1 MPHDRLRD
9 LGREKPDEPEVDP
22 ADRKY
27 LRGDI
32 RAQVMARVDS
42 SYTFGLENDAMQLI
56 MRGGRGSDL
65 IEALPPH
72 NNKTKFEDWIADSA
86 GIQTVALSEFAGVRP
101 DPLNEAERQ
110 GIQHFQN
117 LERVIWDNLGNGLP
131 LGWLVKLHPDDI
143 EYFFEPEIT
152 RQILNA
158 QEFYL
163 AELNEQAAQKE
174 SVERRTEEIL
184 DASRRVN
191 KLGDFFVFAEVPQER
206 PDPTPEEVEAARD
219 QARRELEGTIA
230 LEQPGAAMAT
240 MTWGMARLGDV
251 INIGATVIGG
261 AMEAGY
267 YLGGGMADLIPGEG
281 DQWLLDNFSNYALW
295 KKISDHTLRQDI
307 SEAEGRLLDD
317 DAGFVQAREVYGDVA
332 WEELQAQGE
341 VGDFM
346 TMGLGDPV
354 MAKALFEQY
363 LDTLITGPTEVRE
376 QISTLQEQ
384 LDTETLDLIGALEE
398 RDFSVSKAL
407 VDGIAF
413 YGHNVPLRLA
423 SYASVALT
431 QEDLSE
437 IFTSEGWRDI
447 HEKAVQSDFSPAKT
461 LGIEGTLQGF
471 MLDFFGPI
479 PFDPTVWIWGPRG
492 RTGMPS
498 SARQAQRYSNSPV
511 ARQTLKDAAKSLQG
525 GRTEFSTLALLEGL
539 DAAGLYD
546 DAVRIVEAAG
556 DDLAKAVDGLQPLMD
571 KATLLGE
578 GQMMPQRTILSAML
592 NKSVRTGLRDNG
604 LGPWVKRYF
613 TSQNTGSWIP
623 FSGHGWQT
631 NMRQNVI
638 RIWGDDMERVNH
650 WLGEV
655 RSTIKKIE
663 EPMTGYVDDVVGVR
677 TLTDE
682 LSVLDDMVGGLRPSE
697 LRASARAGVET
708 EAARSATLKGIL
720 ETPDDLVFHGTT
732 GRSADKILEGG
743 FKEGGLTADSAAAKT
758 FAVERRK
765 VGGGKEV
772 VLVFRK
778 SELPPFIQRALAKGD
793 DIGDV
798 FAGLDAG
805 SIPKIKP
812 VGSYLASEGIEKMV
826 LREGG
831 AAPKLIPKQVA
842 KQADQAVT
850 NANQL
855 LWQASRH
862 RAEIAGINARI
873 QAARTASGASR
884 IELVELV
891 SKMYDDF
898 NRRYIATRKGWKKDV
913 NADGI
918 VPWEILQPRRGTA
931 AGRKAVK
938 EVDEGAFIPKEIRE
952 SIQEA
957 RHGLDPE
964 KIIQDLGFTQNEVM
978 GIGAPLSPI
987 DLIAATELFGS
998 KWIRWSNMRWGD
1010 TVRQTAS
1017 SLHRAWMIDKVFK
1030 VSTGIVVSVDEL
1042 VRGFQ
1047 QFGTRAV
1054 FQYLEDRVMLSAAKA
1069 KAPFSKVKG
1078 TSRID
1083 VLDKSR
1089 AIFKNERWNK
1099 RMQNLENYPVAY
1111 KQMERQFYE
1120 TVGDGAWTD
1129 LAPKDPGYLL
1139 AADRFT
1145 ANLLQDSGFRAFLRG
1160 QDDFLKWWDTP
1171 DAAHIRTRSTFDWG
1185 DGRTRLA
1192 TAQEAFDGFRVLY
1205 EDMILKSVKPE
1216 MRGRVSK
1223 MWRDTAKRID
1233 DTGQATS
1240 LPEWT
1245 LRAAEMPVRGVD
1257 TKAMGANVGVA
1268 GKMSNKFFDWMF
1280 MTPTNYRRGFFA
1292 ELVRKS
1298 ERNRLVKLYE
1308 SQGLRVVADSALD
1321 EVLRLQ
1327 GLGGS
1332 TRLGIGPAL
1341 EKVAERYGVIP
1352 ESRITRIVEGRVAYE
1367 MEHMMY
1373 SWHMTSRAGRSAAN
1387 KITFPFGK
1395 PYADMWAYYGR
1406 EALTRPALR
1415 GFVNSDNLGRLGGIA
1430 DTMNQWMPVNP
1441 KPAAFISRV
1450 AATDFDLD
1458 KAPGEPDFSP
1468 LLFLPKEGENA
1479 FWSTIPG
1486 LGLLPM
1492 MAIDILIERT
1502 YDPIKQP
1509 EQHQKLVDSIA
1520 QWIPAVGFQGASPT
1534 PRVLGGGIATTI
1546 GKAGVAV
1553 TDAIVGE
1560 GWHEPKA
1567 ILGDLRG
1574 EIMTN
1579 RKLKSILANPEEW
1592 EDLMGMAEEHLDA
1605 AYAGLVGEAYGG
1617 GLPYAAEL
1625 YARWF
1630 VPARMDFDSTDDDV
1644 TNVWLEAAT
1653 RFPEIAPDDFREVDD
1668 EQLKR
1673 QFAGDIRRIYYDLS
1687 RQERNTMLVEYP
1699 QLAVNLVGGWQ
1710 WTDRAFDKLP
1720 DRSSLPY
1727 RSQGGTEGIAEHQSL
1742 ITRDMIRPVK
1752 TSSLIHRIVGMV
1764 FDARVTTAKAL
1775 YTETAT
1781 AINEQ
1786 LWEHVVSPA
1795 WKHWF
1800 EGMAEA
1806 GEMDITDGEDLWLRW
1821 GSLEEKAEHL
1831 VGPVAFPQKQQ
1842 SWGTSYAGLD
1852 TDDFSK
1858 RFREQ
1863 EINHITEPMIE
1874 LADAL
1879 DIDLT
1884 VGMTGEQL
1892 VNQISEVIRENIGGS
1907 ALAYYSKAEY
1917 DAFNSTRSAGAN
1929 AASTALR
1936 ELVAGP
1942 GDTEFQQN
1950 VRDLV
1955 IYAERTIELR
1965 STETGTAG
1973 ISRGTSDL
1981 DIDRVMKVRE
1991 DYERLA
1997 QSNPDS
2003 VFPWKNVWAEG
2014 YASTFGKLDWTIPTP
2029 PVIEDNPNAYR
2040 PFLWNIVDG
2049 DTLVVSQE
2057 ANAPLID
2064 FPGEDFDALTQVA
2077 DTKPKL
2083 YKVRL
2088 LGVDAPEL
2096 TSEEGAAWLQRLT
2109 DAIMEANEKGLPIT
2123 LVRDPDQF
2131 GSNTDFYGRELAW
2144 LFIGDVPYY
2153 FEEHFEPGE

>member
-1 MPHDRLRD
+1 MAHDRLRA
-9 LGREKPDEPEVDP
+9 LGDPATFEKEEPEVDP

-32 RAQVMARVDS
+32 RAEVEARVDS
-42 SYTFGLENDAMQLI
+42 DYTFSLENEAMRHI

-65 IEALPPH
+65 VEALPPH
-72 NNKTKFEDWIADSA
+72 NNKTRFEDWIADSA

-117 LERVIWDNLGNGLP
+117 LERVIWDNLANGLQ
-131 LGWLVKLHPDDI
+131 LGWLMKLHPDDI

-158 QEFYL
+158 QELYL
-163 AELNEQAAQKE
+163 AELNEGAVEKADIDRRAA
-174 SVERRTEEIL
+174 EIL
-184 DASRRVN
+184 DAERRVS
-191 KLGDFFVFAEVPQER
+191 KMGDFFVFAEVPQER
-206 PDPTPEEVEAARD
+206 PDPTTEEVVAARN
-219 QARRELEGTIA
+219 QARRELEGTVA
-230 LEQPGAAMAT
+230 PEQPGAAMTA
-240 MTWGMARLGDV
+240 MTWGVSRLGDL
-251 INIGATVIGG
+251 ISGMATVLGSV
-261 AMEAGY
+261 MEMDAAAGSV
-267 YLGGGMADLIPGEG
+267 LNKALPGEG
-281 DQWLLDNFSNYALW
+281 ASGVFTNQEMYDLYA
-295 KKISDHTLRQDI
+295 KEQRDSDI
-307 SEAEGRLLDD
+307 SEAEGRLLDG
-317 DAGFVQAREVYGDVA
+317 DAGFAQAREIYGDAA
-332 WEELQAQGE
+332 WDELLAQGE
-341 VGDFM
+341 VDEFL
-346 TMGLGDPV
+346 TMGLGELPL
-354 MAKALFEQY
+354 AKALFEGY
-363 LDTLITGPTEVRE
+363 LDTLVLGPTEVRE

-384 LDTETLDLIGALEE
+384 LDSETLDLIGALEE
-398 RDFSVSKAL
+398 RDFDISKAI

-423 SYASVALT
+423 SYATVALT

-447 HEKAVQSDFSPAKT
+447 HEKAVQADFSPAKT
-461 LGIEGTLQGF
+461 LGIDGTFQGF
-471 MLDFFGPI
+471 LLDFFGPI

-511 ARQTLKDAAKSLQG
+511 AKQTLKDAAKSLQG

-592 NKSVRTGLRDNG
+592 NKSVRTGLKAEG

-613 TSQNTGSWIP
+613 TSQNTGSWFP

-655 RSTIKKIE
+655 RSTLKKID
-663 EPMTGYVDDVVGVR
+663 EPMTGYVDDVVSVR
-677 TLTDE
+677 NLTDE
-682 LSVLDDMVGGLRPSE
+682 LSVLDDMVGGLSPSE
-697 LRASARAGVET
+697 LKAQARLGVET
-708 EAARSATLKGIL
+708 EAARGAVVRGIL
-720 ETPDDLVFHGTT
+720 ETPDDFVFHGTT

-778 SELPPFIQRALAKGD
+778 SELPPFIQRALEKG
-793 DIGDV
+793 DIGDL

-812 VGSYLASEGIEKMV
+812 VGSYLASEGIEKIV

-831 AAPKLIPKQVA
+831 KAPKLIPEQVA
-842 KQADQAVT
+842 KQADQAVA
-850 NANQL
+850 NANQVL
-855 LWQASRH
+855 QQSSKH
-862 RAEIAGINARI
+862 RANIAGINARI

-884 IELVELV
+884 VELVELV

-898 NRRYIATRKGWKKDV
+898 NRRYIATNPAWKKHV

-918 VPWEILQPRRGTA
+918 VPWEILQPRRGTG

-938 EVDEGAFIPKEIRE
+938 EADEGAFIPKEIRE

-964 KIIQDLGFTQNEVM
+964 KVIQDLGFTQNEVM

-987 DLIAATELFGS
+987 DLIAATELGGA
-998 KWIRWSNMRWGD
+998 KWIQWSNMRWGD
-1010 TVRQTAS
+1010 NVRQTAS
-1017 SLHRAWMIDKVFK
+1017 SLHRMWMIDKVFK
-1030 VSTGIVVSVDEL
+1030 ISTGIVVSVDEL

-1047 QFGTRAV
+1047 QFGTRSV
-1054 FQYLEDRVMLSAAKA
+1054 LQYLEDRVMFAAAKA

-1078 TSRID
+1078 TSRFD

-1111 KQMERQFYE
+1111 KQLERQFYE
-1120 TVGDGAWTD
+1120 TVGDGSWTD

-1192 TAQEAFDGFRVLY
+1192 SAQEAFDGFRMLY

-1216 MRGRVSK
+1216 MRGRVAK

-1268 GKMSNKFFDWMF
+1268 GKMSNKFFDMMF

-1341 EKVAERYGVIP
+1341 EKVAERYGIIP

-1441 KPAAFISRV
+1441 KPAAFISRT

-1458 KAPGEPDFSP
+1458 KAPGSPDFSP

-1492 MAIDILIERT
+1492 WAIDIAIERT

-1520 QWIPAVGFQGASPT
+1520 QWIPAVGFQGASPA
-1534 PRVLGGGIATTI
+1534 PRILGGGLIASAS
-1546 GKAGVAV
+1546 KALLA
-1553 TDAIVGE
+1553 TSNAMFGE
-1560 GWHEPKA
+1560 SWHEPLA
-1567 ILGDLRG
+1567 ILGDVRA

-1592 EDLMGMAEEHLDA
+1592 EDLMGMAEEHLPT
-1605 AYAGLVGEAYGG
+1605 AYAGLLGEALGG
-1617 GLPYAAEL
+1617 GLAYGAEL
-1625 YARWF
+1625 AARWV
-1630 VPARMDFDSTDDDV
+1630 VPARFDFDSTDDDV

-1653 RFPEIAPDDFREVDD
+1653 RFPELAPTDFRDVDD
-1668 EQLKR
+1668 EQLKK
-1673 QFAGDIRRIYYDLS
+1673 QFAGDIRRLFYDLS
-1687 RQERNTMLVEYP
+1687 RQERDIMLVGYP
-1699 QLAVNLVGGWQ
+1699 QLAVNLVSGWQ
-1710 WTDRAFDKLP
+1710 WTDRALDKLP
-1720 DRSSLPY
+1720 EKSSMPY
-1727 RSQGGTEGIAEHQSL
+1727 RSRGGTEGIAEHQSL
-1742 ITRDMIRPVK
+1742 ITQDFIRPVQA
-1752 TSSLIHRIVGMV
+1752 SSLIHRIVGMV
-1764 FDARVTTAKAL
+1764 FQARASTAKRL

-1786 LWEHVVSPA
+1786 LWEHVVSPE

-1806 GEMDITDGEDLWLRW
+1806 GELDVTDGEDLWRRW

-1831 VGPVAFPQKQQ
+1831 VGEVKFPTKQKA
-1842 SWGTSYAGLD
+1842 WGMSFAGLD
-1852 TDDFSK
+1852 DADFSE
-1858 RFREQ
+1858 RFREY
-1863 EINHITEPMIE
+1863 EVNHITEPMIE

-1884 VGMTGEQL
+1884 VGMTGEQI
-1892 VNQISEVIRENIGGS
+1892 VSQIHEVISDNVAGTP
-1907 ALAYYSKAEY
+1907 LAVFSRPEW
-1917 DAFNSTRSAGAN
+1917 DVFNNSRSAPAN
-1929 AASTALR
+1929 AAKNALR
-1936 ELVAGP
+1936 ELAAGP

-1955 IYAERTIELR
+1955 IYVERTIELR
-1965 STETGTAG
+1965 GTETGTAG
-1973 ISRGTSDL
+1973 ISRGASDL

-1991 DYERLA
+1991 DYARLA
-1997 QSNPDS
+1997 QANPDIR
-2003 VFPWKNVWAEG
+2003 FAWKKVWATGFE
-2014 YASTFGKLDWTIPTP
+2014 SSFGKLDWTPPTP
-2029 PVIEDNPNAYR
+2029 PIIEDNPNAYR

-2049 DTLVVSQE
+2049 DTLVVSRS

-2088 LGVDAPEL
+2088 IGVDAPEL
-2096 TSEEGAAWLQRLT
+2096 ASEEGGAWLQRLT

-2144 LFIGDVPYY
+2144 LFIGDTPYF